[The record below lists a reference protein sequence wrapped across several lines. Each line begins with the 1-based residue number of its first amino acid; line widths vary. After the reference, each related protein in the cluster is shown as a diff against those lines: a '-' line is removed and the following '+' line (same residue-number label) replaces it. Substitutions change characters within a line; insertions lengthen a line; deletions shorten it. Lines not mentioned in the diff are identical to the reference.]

1 MSPSNTLFRAMLPLR
16 SSMTGLTT
24 KSSSTATLLPQ
35 LTRTSLMISSS
46 RRAASTSAENQQQQP
61 QQQTPTPPSSAP
73 TPTPTPATAA
83 EAKAT
88 PPSLRSYPYTLKVGT
103 VSSVGKMDRTVRV
116 AHRHTFWDKHLRKS
130 YPQVTNFLVSDP
142 RNSLR
147 EGDVIEFS
155 SGFPKSRNVHH
166 VVERIVAPFGSGIE
180 ERPPVMS
187 REERE
192 AVREQKRA
200 AKWERR
206 EKRFENGDED
216 SGVKEHVGRI
226 RGLILEREAYM

>member
-1 MSPSNTLFRAMLPLR
+1 MSPSNNLRAMLLR
-16 SSMTGLTT
+16 PSMTGLTT
-24 KSSSTATLLPQ
+24 KSSTATLLPQ
-35 LTRTSLMISSS
+35 SARTSLMISGF
-46 RRAASTSAENQQQQP
+46 RRAASTSPENQQQP
-61 QQQTPTPPSSAP
+61 QQKSPTPLSSIP
-73 TPTPTPATAA
+73 TPTPTTAV

-206 EKRFENGDED
+206 EKRFESGDED

-226 RGLILEREAYM
+226 RSLILEREAYM

>member
-1 MSPSNTLFRAMLPLR
+1 M
-16 SSMTGLTT
+16 
-24 KSSSTATLLPQ
+24 
-35 LTRTSLMISSS
+35 
-46 RRAASTSAENQQQQP
+46 
-61 QQQTPTPPSSAP
+61 
-73 TPTPTPATAA
+73 
-83 EAKAT
+83 
-88 PPSLRSYPYTLKVGT
+88 
-103 VSSVGKMDRTVRV
+103 
-116 AHRHTFWDKHLRKS
+116 
-130 YPQVTNFLVSDP
+130 
-142 RNSLR
+142 
-147 EGDVIEFS
+147 IEFS

-206 EKRFENGDED
+206 EKRFESGDEG